1 MSVDEEISSCEF
13 VVFMIVVKMVVSKI
27 LVMIGWNS
35 EFINSMKIFLLL
47 FRLIVFDWVMK
58 IRFVKLIRI
67 VLVIE
72 SLVYIIVIWCVVIR
86 FLLECEVLKCVR
98 MCGWLK

>member
-1 MSVDEEISSCEF
+1 
-13 VVFMIVVKMVVSKI
+13 
-27 LVMIGWNS
+27 
-35 EFINSMKIFLLL
+35 
-47 FRLIVFDWVMK
+47 MK

-98 MCGWLK
+98 MCG

>member
-47 FRLIVFDWVMK
+47 FRLIVFD
-58 IRFVKLIRI
+58 
-67 VLVIE
+67 
-72 SLVYIIVIWCVVIR
+72 
-86 FLLECEVLKCVR
+86 
-98 MCGWLK
+98 